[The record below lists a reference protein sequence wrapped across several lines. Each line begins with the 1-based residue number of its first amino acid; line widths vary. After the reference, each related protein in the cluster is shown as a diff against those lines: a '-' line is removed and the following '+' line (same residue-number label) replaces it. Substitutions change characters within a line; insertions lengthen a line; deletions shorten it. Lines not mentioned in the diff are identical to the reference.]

1 MPQAVGERTVSR
13 SAAGAALNAS
23 VARPSGN
30 CSAAAI
36 ADSTNVFAIV
46 QAASTPPEPRTI
58 AKTFVESAMAAAEQF
73 PDGRATEA
81 LRAAPAALLE
91 TVLSPTA

>member
-1 MPQAVGERTVSR
+1 VRG
-13 SAAGAALNAS
+13 
-23 VARPSGN
+23 SGGVEAT
-30 CSAAAI
+30 CM
-36 ADSTNVFAIV
+36 
-46 QAASTPPEPRTI
+46 I

-81 LRAAPAALLE
+81 LRAAPASLLE